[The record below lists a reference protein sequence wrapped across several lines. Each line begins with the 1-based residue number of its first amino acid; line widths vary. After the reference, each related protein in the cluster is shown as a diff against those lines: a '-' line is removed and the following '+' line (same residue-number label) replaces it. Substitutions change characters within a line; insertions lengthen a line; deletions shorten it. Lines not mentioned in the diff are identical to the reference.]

1 MTPKENK
8 SQLIH
13 EAILNDRALQQLNCK
28 KAEIYSLAVPAMILK
43 KDGSIENVWFD
54 ETNHPLLSKI
64 NQMIEHRINQIK
76 DFFN

>member
-13 EAILNDRALQQLNCK
+13 EAILNDMALQQLNSK
-28 KAEIYSLAVPAMILK
+28 KVEIYSVAVPSMILK
-43 KDGSIENVWFD
+43 EDGSIENVWFD